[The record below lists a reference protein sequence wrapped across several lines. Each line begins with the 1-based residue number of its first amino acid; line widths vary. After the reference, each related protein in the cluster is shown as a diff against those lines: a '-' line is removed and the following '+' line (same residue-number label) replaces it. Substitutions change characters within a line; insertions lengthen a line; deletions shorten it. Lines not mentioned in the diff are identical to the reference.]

1 MAKPTQEQLTKINKF
16 AQSPRTEED
25 TFVFSPLMIDDQV
38 TCYHSTLHP
47 KLLEKLMSD
56 AQLGAPLL
64 MNHNNRQLPVGRS
77 FDAKLQQDVENGQI
91 MTSVYGEYYIDL
103 GRMTQG
109 GMSTDDVAKGIDA
122 GTIFDVSI
130 GFNATSWKCS
140 ICDHDI
146 RDWMNCSHIP
156 GRTYEVKGDDNVY
169 RNQKCLVKVGEDG
182 EGELLELSLV
192 YAGACNRATI
202 KQEFSQE
209 SVRDSDK
216 GSNLLIVDD
225 FKNIPLSA
233 KIYQY
238 YTKDGSVLFTDT
250 DERTNGAEILRKR
263 SEDDVE
269 LAKIVELMKTFG
281 IEFDSEEAL
290 SAKLTELTK
299 EVPDQSELLKSV
311 EGERDTA
318 QGELA
323 RVQGELD
330 TVNTQLAA
338 KDATIDELTKANEA
352 LSAQAGIA
360 ETYRADLITQTLD
373 AGVRA
378 QGNAFN
384 RDLFEKFL
392 GTLSIDEIKGAL
404 SGFDAEAE
412 AKFSGARHSDAQAPK
427 GDNELGVPNVE
438 DEAEFRAFVADKAM
452 TYAKE
457 NGVSIKEATKVVYA
471 KYTKNEDGSDN

>member
-1 MAKPTQEQLTKINKF
+1 MAKPTTEQLTKVNKF
-16 AQSPRTEED
+16 AQSPRTEEN
-25 TFVFSPLMIDDQV
+25 TFVFSPLMIDDQE

-47 KLLEKLMSD
+47 TFLGKLMKD
-56 AQLGAPLL
+56 AQVGAPLL

-77 FDAKLQQDVENGQI
+77 FDAKMQQDVEGGQV
-91 MTSVYGEYYIDL
+91 MNSVYGEYYIDL

-109 GMSTDDVAKGIDA
+109 GMSTDDIAKGIDA

-130 GFNATSWKCS
+130 GFNANSWKCS
-140 ICDHDI
+140 VCGNDI
-146 RDWMNCSHIP
+146 RDWDKCSHIP
-156 GRTYEVKGDDNVY
+156 GRTYEVKGDDGVF
-169 RNQKCLVKVGEDG
+169 RQQRCLVVVGEDG

-209 SVRDSDK
+209 SVRDFDK

-238 YTKDGSVLFTDT
+238 YTKDGSVLLTDT

-263 SEDDVE
+263 SEDNVE
-269 LAKIVELMKTFG
+269 LAKITEVMKQFG

-299 EVPDQSELLKSV
+299 EVSDKTELLTTV
-311 EGERDTA
+311 TGERDTA
-318 QGELA
+318 NTELA
-323 RVQGELD
+323 KVQGELD
-330 TVNTQLAA
+330 TANGELAQRD
-338 KDATIDELTKANEA
+338 KT
-352 LSAQAGIA
+352 IA
-360 ETYRADLITQTLD
+360 ELDKQNKELAEKAGVADTYRSDLITSTLD

-392 GTLSIDEIKGAL
+392 GTLSIDEIKGTL
-404 SGFDAEAE
+404 KGFEDEFNTRFAGARTSEAD
-412 AKFSGARHSDAQAPK
+412 AKFKKDSD
-427 GDNELGVPNVE
+427 VPSQE
-438 DEAEFRAFVADKAM
+438 DEAEFRAYVADKAIE
-452 TYAKE
+452 YSKA
-457 NGVSIKEATKVVYA
+457 NSVSIKEATKLMYEKYA
-471 KYTKNEDGSDN
+471 KNEDGSDK